1 MALEFLTENLKFKIS
16 QLSQDDLEQE
26 FELYRSLQARSV
38 RDEIYQELL
47 AQELDKRE
55 QEEYEYEQCHMG
67 FRDWSHIIRLFMGLE
82 NGYRY
87 LILEQNHP
95 SF

>member
-26 FELYRSLQARSV
+26 FELYQSLQARSV

-55 QEEYEYEQCHMG
+55 QEEYEYE
-67 FRDWSHIIRLFMGLE
+67 
-82 NGYRY
+82 
-87 LILEQNHP
+87 
-95 SF
+95 

>member
-1 MALEFLTENLKFKIS
+1 MSNVLIQNLKFKIK

-26 FELYRSLQARSV
+26 FELYKSLQARSV

-55 QEEYEYEQCHMG
+55 QEEYDYE
-67 FRDWSHIIRLFMGLE
+67 
-82 NGYRY
+82 
-87 LILEQNHP
+87 
-95 SF
+95 